1 VKRPDLSTVEAL
13 QADFAL
19 QGELVGHDH
28 ADVVCHAVRV
38 SEIQDDLEAGLVAGT
53 PANFLLAEVE
63 LSGWRRLLRRR
74 RG

>member
-28 ADVVCHAVRV
+28 TDVVRHALEV
-38 SEIQDDLEAGLVAGT
+38 SEIQDDIKAGVVDGS
-53 PANFLLAEVE
+53 PAFVISPDVQP
-63 LSGWRRLLRRR
+63 SGWRRLFR